1 VKTIRER
8 GGKASRQLRQTVAQL
23 AAQMLMEDGALS
35 YGTARRK
42 AAERIGDVRGR
53 DLPDLAEV
61 EAALMETQR
70 IFGGAVHAER
80 QQQYRR
86 EALQAMKFLDGF
98 EPRLVGRIL
107 AGTAGPNARVC
118 LHVFAETT
126 EEVLAYLHE
135 HGVPC
140 ELGERRFVD
149 MGVHPTVRFVAGER
163 RVELVVFPNRA
174 RRQAPL
180 SDVTGKPMVRADI
193 AAVRALVDHPASAG
207 SPP

>member
-1 VKTIRER
+1 MKTIRER

-35 YGTARRK
+35 YSAARRK
-42 AAERIGDVRGR
+42 AAERVGDIRGR

-70 IFGGAVHAER
+70 IFGGAAHAER
-80 QQQYRR
+80 QQLYRR
-86 EALQAMKFLDGF
+86 EALQAMKFLSEF

-118 LHVFAETT
+118 LHVFAETA
-126 EEVLAYLHE
+126 EEVLAYFHE
-135 HGVPC
+135 RGVPC

-149 MGVHPTVRFVAGER
+149 LGVHPTIRFLAGER
-163 RVELVVFPNRA
+163 RVELVVFPHRA
-174 RRQAPL
+174 RRHAPL

-193 AAVRALVDHPASAG
+193 STVRALVDDPGAATIL
-207 SPP
+207 P